1 VFEFCIGDP
10 DAGSWLQ
17 YVVIFFAFF
26 VSAIAA
32 GEATQEQKGGR
43 LARLAAGPAVRI
55 GAWFIVAVAIYAL
68 VLGTT
73 GAYRLVLMAEAW
85 ASVNFFGCRAEDFMP
100 RGDLNWGAEC
110 DAMQTMHSWTWLIFV
125 PALLLLAGA
134 SSLFGAFVLAPV
146 LLAPIGLFVALF
158 HALAKIA
165 QGDWHLLSNIRA
177 ALSVWDIN
185 RHIAIGG
192 HVWAN
197 MLAAVIAYGQ
207 SIPAN

>member
-100 RGDLNWGAEC
+100 RGDLN
-110 DAMQTMHSWTWLIFV
+110 
-125 PALLLLAGA
+125 
-134 SSLFGAFVLAPV
+134 
-146 LLAPIGLFVALF
+146 
-158 HALAKIA
+158 
-165 QGDWHLLSNIRA
+165 
-177 ALSVWDIN
+177 
-185 RHIAIGG
+185 
-192 HVWAN
+192 
-197 MLAAVIAYGQ
+197 
-207 SIPAN
+207 